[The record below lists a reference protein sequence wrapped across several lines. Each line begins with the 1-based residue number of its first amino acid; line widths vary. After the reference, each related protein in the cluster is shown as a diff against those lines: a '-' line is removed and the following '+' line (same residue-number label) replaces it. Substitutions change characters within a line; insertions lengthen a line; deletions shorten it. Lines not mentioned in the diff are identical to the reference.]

1 MTEPLLSVVVL
12 SWNTRDLLAACL
24 RSLEATADELPRQ
37 VIVVDNASTDGSA
50 EMVAAHFGWAELV
63 RNARNE
69 GYAIGNN
76 IGAARA
82 TGRYLMTLNSDTEV
96 RPGAL
101 PALVGFLEENPSHGA
116 CGPRLDNP
124 DGTVQRACMRFPT
137 LMSHVFFDTCFAR
150 WFPRNE
156 TLPRYFMEDFD
167 HLGSRDV
174 DQPPGAALV
183 LRRDLWEELGGFDPE
198 LWLFFNDVDL
208 CRRIR
213 ERGLAIRYVAEARIL
228 HHTGAST
235 SQFPDFGRIW
245 HINRLAYFRKT
256 FGWRGAILG
265 RVMTFVRGLDEVLRL
280 RREGVPAEERR
291 WIWKAVKDTWSS

>member
-1 MTEPLLSVVVL
+1 MPQLSIVVL
-12 SWNTRDLLAACL
+12 SWNTKDLLEACL
-24 RSLEATADELPRQ
+24 YALEAAAGEVSQQ
-37 VIVVDNASTDGSA
+37 VIVVDNASADGSA
-50 EMVAAHFGWAELV
+50 DMVAERFGWAELV
-63 RNARNE
+63 RNDTNE

-101 PALVGFLEENPSHGA
+101 SKLVDFLEEEPGYGA

-124 DGTVQRACMRFPT
+124 DGSVQRACMRFPT
-137 LMSHVFFDTCFAR
+137 LLSHVFFDTVFAR
-150 WFPRNE
+150 WFPHNK
-156 TLPRYFMEDFD
+156 TLPHYFMADFD
-167 HLGSRDV
+167 HLDARDV

-183 LRRDLWEELGGFDPE
+183 LRRDLWEQLGGFDPE

-208 CRRIR
+208 CGRIR
-213 ERGLAIRYVAEARIL
+213 ARGLAIRYVAAARIM

-256 FGWRGAILG
+256 FGWRGAVVG
-265 RVMTFVRGLDEVLRL
+265 RVMTFIRGLEEVLRL
-280 RREGVPAEERR
+280 RRAGVGAEERR
-291 WIWKAVKDTWSS
+291 WIWKAVKDTWTS